1 MLAKIADLFT
11 IKNYA
16 NGEIIF
22 KKGEDIQNKLC
33 VILEGNVYN
42 KSINKVEAKR
52 YEFLFEK
59 EMFENKEIHLNQN
72 LIAEPDCLIAIIDYS
87 VFKNELGGDIVNI
100 QKKSNQ
106 LNTFE
111 NIALFKNLSEDKIEI
126 LQSKLKIEKFD
137 NGKKIITQGE
147 TGDKFYI
154 IK

>member
-1 MLAKIADLFT
+1 MNQLNSI
-11 IKNYA
+11 
-16 NGEIIF
+16 
-22 KKGEDIQNKLC
+22 
-33 VILEGNVYN
+33 ILEGNVYN

-106 LNTFE
+106 FFQFLACVDVPLE
-111 NIALFKNLSEDKIEI
+111 EI
-126 LQSKLKIEKFD
+126 S
-137 NGKKIITQGE
+137 
-147 TGDKFYI
+147 
-154 IK
+154 